1 MKISTEQTTFSRADH
16 GEVTHTGVK
25 AWEQRRRG
33 RNCHPRQGETSPGEC
48 CACTTGHAISSIPQP
63 HVRADVSHPHSR
75 GKWHQW
81 GARAHVKHMAMCAY
95 STGWQQM
102 RSKHSSTEQL
112 ARLAIRTYQL
122 VDVLFVPAAE
132 TTPQAEIVQTLALAV
147 ETITGVRPR

>member
-1 MKISTEQTTFSRADH
+1 MGTEEARTQCAILARARLALANAVRALPDMPS
-16 GEVTHTGVK
+16 
-25 AWEQRRRG
+25 A
-33 RNCHPRQGETSPGEC
+33 
-48 CACTTGHAISSIPQP
+48 AFPQP

-75 GKWHQW
+75 GKWHQC

-95 STGWQQM
+95 STGWPQM

-122 VDVLFVPAAE
+122 DDVLFVPAAE
-132 TTPQAEIVQTLALAV
+132 TPPQAEIVQTLALAV